1 MTEPT
6 PSQQIPDGQIPPA
19 PAARRSRLRALTE
32 APLVKSL
39 RGEPVAMVALVVLV
53 LMLLAAAFPGL
64 FAPYRVFDL
73 TQINLMDGFTPP
85 VWMDGGGWKFPL
97 GTDDQGRDMLSA
109 IIYGLRVSVLVGLGG
124 VALAV
129 AIGVT
134 IGLVAGYVG
143 GILDA
148 GLMRIADVQLT
159 FPAILIAV
167 MIDGVSRAILG
178 DAGRQ
183 DASVAVLIIAIGL
196 SGWVEYARAVRG
208 ATMVERRRDY
218 VAAARLSG
226 VGTAGI
232 LLRHIFPNVLT
243 AVLVIGTIHLGVAI
257 LIEATLSFVGLGI
270 PPTQPSLGTLIR
282 VGNNYILS
290 GEWWIAIMPGVAL
303 LVLVLAIN
311 LLGDF
316 LRDALNPR
324 LK

>member
-1 MTEPT
+1 MTDRDT
-6 PSQQIPDGQIPPA
+6 PPPAEALPPEPA
-19 PAARRSRLRALTE
+19 PAGLRARLRTLRET
-32 APLVKSL
+32 PLVSAL
-39 RGEPVAMVALVVLV
+39 MRDRVALVALVVLA
-53 LMLLAAAFPGL
+53 LLLAAAAFPGVV
-64 FAPYRVFDL
+64 APHRVFDL
-73 TQINLMDGFTPP
+73 TQLRLMDAFTPP
-85 VWMDGGGWKFPL
+85 VWLEGGSWRYPL
-97 GTDDQGRDMLSA
+97 GTDDQGRDILSA
-109 IIYGLRVSVLVGLGG
+109 IIYGLRVSVTVGLGG

-134 IGLVAGYVG
+134 VGLIAGYAG

-148 GLMRIADVQLT
+148 VLMRIADVQLT

-167 MIDGVSRAILG
+167 MIDGVFRVILG
-178 DAGRQ
+178 ETGRQ
-183 DASVAVLIIAIGL
+183 EASVAVLIVAIGL

-208 ATMVERRRDY
+208 ATMVERRQDY

-226 VGTAGI
+226 MGTGGI
-232 LLRHIFPNVLT
+232 LLRHILPNVLT

-290 GEWWIAIMPGVAL
+290 GEWWIAIMPGLAL

-324 LK
+324 LQ

>member
-1 MTEPT
+1 MTQPAPPHT
-6 PSQQIPDGQIPPA
+6 GTAPPA
-19 PAARRSRLRALTE
+19 PQAGSRLSRIPLVRALLRDRT
-32 APLVKSL
+32 AMAAMAVLLV
-39 RGEPVAMVALVVLV
+39 
-53 LMLLAAAFPGL
+53 LLAAAAFPSAL
-64 FAPYRVFDL
+64 APHRVFDL
-73 TQINLMDGFTPP
+73 TQIRLMDAFLPP
-85 VWMDGGGWKFPL
+85 VWIEGGSWRYPF
-97 GTDDQGRDMLSA
+97 GTDDQGRDILSA
-109 IIYGLRVSVLVGLGG
+109 IIYGLRVSVIVGLGG

-134 IGLVAGYVG
+134 VGLIAGYAG
-143 GILDA
+143 GLLDA
-148 GLMRIADVQLT
+148 ALMRVADVQLT

-167 MIDGVSRAILG
+167 MIDGISRAILG
-178 DAGRQ
+178 DAARA
-183 DASVAVLIIAIGL
+183 DAAVMVLIIAIGL

-232 LLRHIFPNVLT
+232 LIRHILPNVLT
-243 AVLVIGTIHLGVAI
+243 AVMVIGTIHLGVAI

-282 VGNNYILS
+282 VGNNYLLS
-290 GEWWIAIMPGVAL
+290 GEWWIAMMPGLAL
-303 LVLVLAIN
+303 LMLVLAIN